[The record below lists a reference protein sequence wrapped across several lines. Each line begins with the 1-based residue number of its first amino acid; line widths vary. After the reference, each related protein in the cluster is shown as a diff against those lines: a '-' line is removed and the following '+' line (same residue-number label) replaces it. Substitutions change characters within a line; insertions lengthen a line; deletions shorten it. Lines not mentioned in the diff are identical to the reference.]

1 MVKSTAVT
9 NNSSGNF
16 AIAQVDDPCTWEG
29 EAEEWG
35 VSGHPQLHTQ
45 CEVSRDFLKPCLKT
59 NKCVHKNNLGKKSV
73 ELQPSGRKEPGQRR
87 TPEKPDTVG
96 ARRVAVA
103 HIQKSWV

>member
-16 AIAQVDDPCTWEG
+16 AIAQVDDPCTWERETEG
-29 EAEEWG
+29 SG
-35 VSGHPQLHTQ
+35 VSGHPQLLIQ
-45 CEVSRDFLKPCLKT
+45 CEVSLGFLRPCLKT
-59 NKCVHKNNLGKKSV
+59 NKCIHKNTLGKRSV
-73 ELQPSGRKEPGQRR
+73 DLRPSGRKEPGQRR

-96 ARRVAVA
+96 ARHVAVA